1 MSEPILN
8 DISHRRFNLLR
19 GSWVLVSPHRN
30 KRPWQGLQESPSKTT
45 LPEYDPQCYLCPGNT
60 RANGSHNPKF
70 TNTFV
75 FVNDYSAVKEDQ
87 EDYHPEQK
95 PNTLASRLLRAEA
108 VTGKCYVITF
118 SPCHHLTLADMTPA
132 EILPIINTWTNIYT
146 AHLSPSSLLAKVASA
161 TTIPPLSQGDL
172 AKPTSQYRYM
182 QIFENKGT
190 TMGCSNPHPHGQVWT
205 TTSFPEEPRTEL
217 GEMTK
222 YRRENGGSHLLVDYA
237 ALESKEKDRTV
248 FENESFWAGVPYWAV
263 WPFEIMIIS
272 KQHKRALVDFSEKE
286 REELAEAIS
295 EITRRYDNL
304 FETQFPY
311 SMGLHQAPLE
321 GTDEEIECSHFH
333 IHFYPPLLRSAT
345 VRKFQ
350 VGYEMLG
357 EPQRDI
363 TPEQAAD
370 RLRQCGGELY
380 RKKL

>member
-1 MSEPILN
+1 M
-8 DISHRRFNLLR
+8 
-19 GSWVLVSPHRN
+19 
-30 KRPWQGLQESPSKTT
+30 
-45 LPEYDPQCYLCPGNT
+45 
-60 RANGSHNPKF
+60 
-70 TNTFV
+70 
-75 FVNDYSAVKEDQ
+75 NDYSAVKEDQ

-311 SMGLHQAPLE
+311 SK
-321 GTDEEIECSHFH
+321 
-333 IHFYPPLLRSAT
+333 YPHVAL
-345 VRKFQ
+345 
-350 VGYEMLG
+350 
-357 EPQRDI
+357 I
-363 TPEQAAD
+363 I
-370 RLRQCGGELY
+370 
-380 RKKL
+380 